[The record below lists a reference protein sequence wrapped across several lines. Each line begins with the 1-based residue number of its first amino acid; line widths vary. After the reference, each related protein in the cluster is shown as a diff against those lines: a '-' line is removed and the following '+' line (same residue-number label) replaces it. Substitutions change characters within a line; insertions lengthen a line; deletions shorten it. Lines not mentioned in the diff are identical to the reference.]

1 MKSKLCNQTNLSQ
14 QLLTLA
20 GRLILI
26 PLLTL
31 SACQPQEKV
40 EPSNNAI
47 ARDNFETI
55 AYGLKGGKPYV
66 GTKLT
71 FLICCSDTPQF
82 VAWKQRTKE
91 FSELTGIEVEYA
103 WEPWGSFKEKIA
115 TEGVV
120 RTGEYDIVLWL
131 DSWGPS
137 FDYFLLPLGDRL
149 AAEKIDLQQFPQVY
163 INSVTLDEEVRGLP
177 VRGHPQMLFYR
188 QDVLEE
194 LNLEPPQTWV
204 ELETVAKTIT
214 EKTNLYGIASYYGTQ
229 SNGQNLF
236 VWMNYLW
243 SNGGEVFDKNYR
255 PTFNSPAGIEAT
267 QRYVDLL
274 LKHKIAPP
282 SSITYN
288 EAEGARSVA
297 QGESAMVITW
307 WWRYAGLT
315 DKTQAASEVADNIGF
330 APPPGWEGKQTVN
343 YALQLPVG
351 ISSYSKNQDA
361 AWEYLKWLTHPETER
376 KIVLDKSNPKTST
389 IVGVHQANLLDPKVN
404 QTSNG
409 LHQTGARVLKN
420 SRLTPLIAEWTEVST
435 VLEVA
440 INNIASGSDTK
451 ATLDRAAKEVTE
463 IMERA
468 GYY

>member
-1 MKSKLCNQTNLSQ
+1 MKSKFYNRTNSVRQ
-14 QLLTLA
+14 FLTFA
-20 GRLILI
+20 GWLILI
-26 PLLTL
+26 PVLSL
-31 SACQPQEKV
+31 SACQTQEKV
-40 EPSNNAI
+40 KSSPNAI
-47 ARDNFETI
+47 APENLETI
-55 AYGLKGGKPYV
+55 AYGLKGSKPYA

-120 RTGEYDIVLWL
+120 KTGEYDIVLWL

-137 FDYFLLPLGDRL
+137 FDYFLLPLSDRL

-163 INSVTLDEEVRGLP
+163 LNSVTLDEEVRGLP

-188 QDVLEE
+188 QDVLEQ
-194 LNLEPPQTWV
+194 LNLQPPRTWA

-214 EKTNLYGIASYYGTQ
+214 KNTNLYGIASYYGTQ

-243 SNGGEVFDKNYR
+243 SNGGEVFDENYR
-255 PTFNSPAGIEAT
+255 PAFNSPAGIEAT

-282 SSITYN
+282 SSVTYN

-315 DKTQAASEVADNIGF
+315 DKTQAAPKVADNIGF

-351 ISSYSKNQDA
+351 ISSYSKHQDA

-376 KIVLDKSNPKTST
+376 KIILNKDNPKTST
-389 IVGVHQANLLDPKVN
+389 IVAVHQANLLDPQVN

-409 LHQTGARVLKN
+409 LHQTGAQVLEN

-440 INNIASGSDTK
+440 INNIASGSNTK
-451 ATLDRAAKEVTE
+451 ATLDRAAKEVAE
-463 IMERA
+463 IMKRA

>member
-1 MKSKLCNQTNLSQ
+1 MKPRFCSQTHLSQ

-20 GRLILI
+20 SLLLI
-26 PLLTL
+26 PWLSL
-31 SACQPQEKV
+31 SACQAEKKV
-40 EPSNNAI
+40 EQAPSAI
-47 ARDNFETI
+47 ASDNFETI
-55 AYGLKGGKPYV
+55 AYGLKGGKPYA
-66 GTKLT
+66 GTELT

-120 RTGEYDIVLWL
+120 RTGEYDLVLWL

-137 FDYFLLPLGDRL
+137 FNYFLLPLSDRL
-149 AAEKIDLQQFPQVY
+149 EAEEIDLQQFPQVY
-163 INSVTLDEEVRGLP
+163 VDSVTLNDEVRGLP

-188 QDVLEE
+188 QDILER
-194 LNLEPPQTWV
+194 LNLEPPTTWA

-214 EKTNLYGIASYYGTQ
+214 EKTDLYGIAAYYGTQ

-243 SNGGEVFDKNYR
+243 SNGGEIFDEDYR
-255 PTFNSPAGIEAT
+255 PIFNNSAGIEAT

-274 LKHKIAPP
+274 RNKIAPP
-282 SSITYN
+282 SSVTYN
-288 EAEGARSVA
+288 ESEGARSLA

-307 WWRYAGLT
+307 WWRYAALT
-315 DKTQAASEVADNIGF
+315 DKTQSASEVADNIGF
-330 APPPGWEGKQTVN
+330 APPPGWSGKQTVN
-343 YALQLPVG
+343 YALQMPVG
-351 ISSYSKNQDA
+351 ISAYSKDPDA

-376 KIVLDKSNPKTST
+376 EIVLDKSSSKTST
-389 IVGVHQANLLDPKVN
+389 IVAVHQDNLLDPQVN

-409 LHQTGARVLKN
+409 LHETGAQVLEN
-420 SRLTPLIAEWTEVST
+420 SRLTPLIPEWTEVST

-440 INNIASGSDTK
+440 INNIASGRDTK
-451 ATLDRAAKEVTE
+451 ATLDRAAAEIEE

>member
-1 MKSKLCNQTNLSQ
+1 MKSKSGNQTHLWQ
-14 QLLTLA
+14 QLYA
-20 GRLILI
+20 FAVWLILI

-31 SACQPQEKV
+31 SACQPQEQIESSKK
-40 EPSNNAI
+40 AI

-55 AYGLKGGKPYV
+55 AYGLKGGKPYA

-82 VAWKQRTKE
+82 IAWKQRTKE

-120 RTGEYDIVLWL
+120 KTGEYDIVLWL

-137 FDYFLLPLGDRL
+137 FDYFLLPLSDRL

-163 INSVTLDEEVRGLP
+163 VNSVTLNKEVRGLP

-188 QDVLEE
+188 QDILEE
-194 LNLEPPQTWV
+194 LNLKPPQTWA
-204 ELETVAKTIT
+204 ELETVGKTIT
-214 EKTNLYGIASYYGTQ
+214 RKTDLYGIASYYGTQ

-243 SNGGEVFDKNYR
+243 SNGSEVFDENYR
-255 PTFNSPAGIEAT
+255 PMFNSSAGIEAT

-282 SSITYN
+282 SSVTYN

-315 DKTQAASEVADNIGF
+315 DKTQAASEVAGNIGF
-330 APPPGWEGKQTVN
+330 APPPGWESKQTVN

-351 ISSYSKNQDA
+351 ISAYSKYPDA

-376 KIVLDKSNPKTST
+376 GIVLDKSNPKTST
-389 IVGVHQANLLDPKVN
+389 IVAVHQANLLDPEVN
-404 QTSNG
+404 KTSNG
-409 LHQTGARVLKN
+409 LHQTGARVLEN

-440 INNIASGSDTK
+440 INNIASGSNTK
-451 ATLDRAAKEVTE
+451 ATLDRAAREITE
-463 IMERA
+463 IMKRA

>member
-1 MKSKLCNQTNLSQ
+1 MKSKFCNQIDSR
-14 QLLTLA
+14 QLFALA
-20 GRLILI
+20 SGLLLI
-26 PLLTL
+26 LLTL
-31 SACQPQEKV
+31 SACQPREKA
-40 EPSNNAI
+40 EPSTKAI

-55 AYGLKGGKPYV
+55 VYGLKGGKPYA

-91 FSELTGIEVEYA
+91 FSQLTGIEVEYA

-120 RTGEYDIVLWL
+120 RTGEYDVVLWL

-149 AAEKIDLQQFPQVY
+149 AAEKIDLQQFPRVY

-188 QDVLEE
+188 QDVLEK
-194 LNLEPPQTWV
+194 LNLKPPQTWA
-204 ELETVAKTIT
+204 ELETVGKTIT
-214 EKTNLYGIASYYGTQ
+214 EKTDLYGIASYYGIQ

-243 SNGGEVFDKNYR
+243 SNGGEVFDENYR
-255 PTFNSPAGIEAT
+255 PVFNSPAGIEAT

-282 SSITYN
+282 SSVTYN

-315 DKTQAASEVADNIGF
+315 DKTQAAAEVAGNISF

-351 ISSYSKNQDA
+351 ISSYSKHQDA
-361 AWEYLKWLTHPETER
+361 AWEYLKWLTHPKTER
-376 KIVLDKSNPKTST
+376 KIVLDKNNPKTST
-389 IVGVHQANLLDPKVN
+389 IVAVHQTNLLDPEVN

-409 LHQTGARVLKN
+409 LHQTGAQVLEN
-420 SRLTPLIAEWTEVST
+420 SRLTPLIPEWTEVST

-440 INNIASGSDTK
+440 INNIASGSNTK
-451 ATLDRAAKEVTE
+451 TTLDRAAKEVAE
-463 IMERA
+463 IMERV